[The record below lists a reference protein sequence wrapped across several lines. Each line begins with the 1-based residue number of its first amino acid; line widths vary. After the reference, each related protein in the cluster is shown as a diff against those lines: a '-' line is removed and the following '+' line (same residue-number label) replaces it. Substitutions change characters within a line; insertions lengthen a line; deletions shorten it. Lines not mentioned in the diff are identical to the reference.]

1 MPMLGATMADD
12 EECVT
17 QWIKDLGSANRDEAF
32 RRLWESYFPR
42 LVKLA
47 EARLR
52 SVPCGPDDEEDVAL
66 SALKSFFRGAAAG
79 RFPDLG
85 SRNDLWKLLVTITA
99 RKARKRWRDEH
110 RQKRGGGRVVHE
122 ADLAGAG
129 QAGHEVLFDLVSS
142 EPTPEFAAMMTE
154 ECQRLFAALADETHR
169 VVALLKLEGRSNEE
183 IAKSLECGVSTVE
196 RKLRVIR
203 KRWLTEETS

>member
-1 MPMLGATMADD
+1 MTSDD
-12 EECVT
+12 EKSVT
-17 QWIKDLGSANRDEAF
+17 QWVKDLGTDNRDEAF
-32 RRLWESYFPR
+32 RRLWERYFPR

-52 SVPCGPDDEEDVAL
+52 SMPRGPDDEEDVAL

-99 RKARKRWRDEH
+99 RKAQQRRRDEY
-110 RQKRGGGRVVHE
+110 RRKRGGGRVIS
-122 ADLAGAG
+122 
-129 QAGHEVLFDLVSS
+129 QATLPRGDSGGDDILLEVVSR

-154 ECQRLFAALADETHR
+154 ECQRLFTALADESYR

-183 IAKSLECGVSTVE
+183 IATSLDCGVRTVE

-203 KRWLTEETS
+203 KRWLTEETP